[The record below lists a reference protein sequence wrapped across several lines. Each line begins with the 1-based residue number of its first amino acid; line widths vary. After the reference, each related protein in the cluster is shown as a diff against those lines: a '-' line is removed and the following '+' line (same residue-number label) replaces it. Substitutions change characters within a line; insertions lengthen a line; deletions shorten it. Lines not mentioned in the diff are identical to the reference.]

1 MNKEN
6 MSELDFHGI
15 LDQSKNKFEFQK
27 LYEIILH
34 AKTCKKCS
42 KFYIKALN
50 VSNMHIQNTKI

>member
-1 MNKEN
+1 